1 MGRKLLTM
9 MFFHFQDLKVHYN
22 CFDLIEIADLMA
34 ARFDQSLM
42 IYCKFLHFLP
52 AIDSSRR

>member
-1 MGRKLLTM
+1 M
-9 MFFHFQDLKVHYN
+9 MFSHFPDSKVRYN

-34 ARFDQSLM
+34 ARFDQSVM

-52 AIDSSRR
+52 TIDSSRQ